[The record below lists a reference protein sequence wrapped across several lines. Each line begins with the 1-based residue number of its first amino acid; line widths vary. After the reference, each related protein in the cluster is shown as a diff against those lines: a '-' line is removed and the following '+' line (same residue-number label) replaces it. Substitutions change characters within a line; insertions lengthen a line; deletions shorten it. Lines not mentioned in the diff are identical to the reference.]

1 MITGDRL
8 NQAGVAPRG
17 GCHANSQPHSS
28 ASWPTRWRAP
38 RPVCYRLRRACA
50 DFATTTAARAGDTT
64 AGFWFGADGSGPSA
78 TGSGPYTMP
87 TVGGSFGGYVGE
99 LGTWTNRLGCTSG
112 EAWNAHD
119 AAAANTNHF
128 TYHRGVGTG
137 GYWFAGGPG
146 ADPHYN
152 ATTSEA
158 YAWGKQQ
165 GEWAHT
171 DWQNMYH
178 SGTRMPFQILWMDIE
193 NAGNGLANG
202 WGEVFARPT
211 TCTRHIIQTGVAP
224 ALDRATFNGYWDY
237 LHTTQHNVPQPG
249 AYSAPRYLRRRLRV
263 RQEHPQ
269 HLGMELRSRL
279 RQRHPGPIRLVPEQL
294 VRRVLRRPNHEQQIR
309 RHVAVVPTRRRL
321 GPDRRQPT
329 AQHLLTHRPA
339 LARRRPGPTRSR
351 RSPGRRQHRA

>member
-1 MITGDRL
+1 MRVL
-8 NQAGVAPRG
+8 NHTHPRRGRRG
-17 GCHANSQPHSS
+17 G
-28 ASWPTRWRAP
+28 
-38 RPVCYRLRRACA
+38 LRRGLFVTACA
-50 DFATTTAARAGDTT
+50 AITLIATTTAARAGDTP
-64 AGFWFGADGSGPSA
+64 AGFWYGADGSGPSA
-78 TGSGPYTMP
+78 TGSGPSTMP

-165 GEWAHT
+165 GEWAYT

-249 AYSAPRYLRRRLRV
+249 AYSAPQYFDVVFGSDRNIPNTWEWSYEADSGSV
-263 RQEHPQ
+263 T
-269 HLGMELRSRL
+269 
-279 RQRHPGPIRLVPEQL
+279 PGPSGWCQKSSCAEFFGGQTSNSKYAVMWQWSQHDGDSDQIDANRLPSTFSPPSYSGM
-294 VRRVLRRPNHEQQIR
+294 RGCC
-309 RHVAVVPTRRRL
+309 T
-321 GPDRRQPT
+321 DR
-329 AQHLLTHRPA
+329 
-339 LARRRPGPTRSR
+339 
-351 RSPGRRQHRA
+351 